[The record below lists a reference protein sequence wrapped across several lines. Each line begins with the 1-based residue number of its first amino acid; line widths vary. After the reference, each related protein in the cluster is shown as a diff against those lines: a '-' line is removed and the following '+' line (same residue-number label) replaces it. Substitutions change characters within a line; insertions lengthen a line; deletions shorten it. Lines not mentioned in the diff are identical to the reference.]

1 MESAMRRRVHAGLA
15 AASSLGLIFGVS
27 IAQAQV
33 PGIPVY
39 NSGIAT
45 GIAIYGD
52 VGFPNAA
59 AGKGTA
65 LAISGRG
72 GFGPLGATAMLG
84 TFNPEGAGDS
94 ELSVGGT
101 LNYKIFGG
109 PLIPLSVTLQGG
121 IGYSKP
127 EDGFVPGQD
136 VNQLR
141 FPVGVGFALTIP
153 NPALAIKPWIAP
165 RIDIVR
171 MSGSETNTPGGVI
184 TARSATETN
193 FGLGGG
199 LELNLLSGLGLHAAY
214 DRVFIDGADTSV
226 FGLGAHYS
234 FGIPGL

>member
-1 MESAMRRRVHAGLA
+1 MRRRAHQVLATAGLA
-15 AASSLGLIFGVS
+15 LGLALVAGS
-27 IAQAQV
+27 ARAQV
-33 PGIPVY
+33 RGIPVY

-45 GIAIYGD
+45 GIAVYGD
-52 VGFPNAA
+52 VGFPDAE

-72 GFGPLGATAMLG
+72 GFGPLGATAMLS
-84 TFNPEGAGDS
+84 TFNPDGAGDS
-94 ELSVGGT
+94 ELSVGAS
-101 LNYKIFGG
+101 LNYKVFGG

-127 EDGFVPGQD
+127 DNGFLPGQE
-136 VNQLR
+136 VNEFR

-171 MSGSETNTPGGVI
+171 SSGGGQSNTD
-184 TARSATETN
+184 SN

-199 LELNLLSGLGLHAAY
+199 LELNLLSGLGVHAAY
-214 DRVFIDGADTSV
+214 DRVFIDGGDPSV

-234 FGIPGL
+234 FRIPGL

>member
-1 MESAMRRRVHAGLA
+1 MRQRVPEALA
-15 AASSLGLIFGVS
+15 AAGLYLGLALGVPS
-27 IAQAQV
+27 AQAQV
-33 PGIPVY
+33 RGIPVY

-45 GIAIYGD
+45 GIALYGD
-52 VGFPNAA
+52 VGFPNAES
-59 AGKGTA
+59 GKGTA
-65 LAISGRG
+65 LAASGRA
-72 GFGPLGATAMLG
+72 GFGPLGVTAMLS
-84 TFNPEGAGDS
+84 TFNPDGAGGS
-94 ELSVGGT
+94 KLSVGGT
-101 LNYKIFGG
+101 LNYKVFGG

-127 EDGFVPGQD
+127 EDGFLPGQE
-136 VNQLR
+136 VNELR

-171 MSGSETNTPGGVI
+171 RSGDGTVTPGGTI
-184 TARSATETN
+184 AGRSATESN

-199 LELNLLSGLGLHAAY
+199 LELNLLSGLGIHAAY
-214 DRVFIDGADTSV
+214 DRVFIDGADAST

>member
-1 MESAMRRRVHAGLA
+1 MSKRVHAGFA
-15 AASSLGLIFGVS
+15 AAGLILGPLLGVS
-27 IAQAQV
+27 AAQAQV

-52 VGFPNAA
+52 VGFPNDA

-65 LAISGRG
+65 LAVSGRA
-72 GFGPLGATAMLG
+72 GFGPLGATAMLS
-84 TFNPEGAGDS
+84 TFNPDGAGDS
-94 ELSVGGT
+94 ELSVGAT
-101 LNYKIFGG
+101 LNYKVFGG

-127 EDGFVPGQD
+127 DNGFLPGQE
-136 VNQLR
+136 VNEFR

-171 MSGSETNTPGGVI
+171 RSGGGASETD
-184 TARSATETN
+184 SN

-199 LELNLLSGLGLHAAY
+199 LELNLLSGLGVHAAY
-214 DRVFIDGADTSV
+214 DRVFTDGADASV

>member
-1 MESAMRRRVHAGLA
+1 
-15 AASSLGLIFGVS
+15 
-27 IAQAQV
+27 
-33 PGIPVY
+33 VY

-45 GIAIYGD
+45 GIAVYGD
-52 VGFPNAA
+52 IGFPDAE

-72 GFGPLGATAMLG
+72 GFGPLGATAMLS

-94 ELSVGGT
+94 ELSVGAS
-101 LNYKIFGG
+101 LNYKVFGG

-127 EDGFVPGQD
+127 DNGFLPGQE
-136 VNQLR
+136 VNEFR

-171 MSGSETNTPGGVI
+171 SSGGGQSNTD
-184 TARSATETN
+184 SN

-199 LELNLLSGLGLHAAY
+199 LELNLLSGLGVHAAY
-214 DRVFIDGADTSV
+214 DRVFIDGGDPSV

-234 FGIPGL
+234 FRIPGL

>member
-1 MESAMRRRVHAGLA
+1 MRRRTHQVLATAGLVF
-15 AASSLGLIFGVS
+15 GLVVS
-27 IAQAQV
+27 VRPSQAQV
-33 PGIPVY
+33 RGIPVY

-52 VGFPNAA
+52 IGFPNTE

-65 LAISGRG
+65 LAISGRA
-72 GFGPLGATAMLG
+72 GFGPLGATAILS
-84 TFNPEGAGDS
+84 TFNPDGPGSSD
-94 ELSVGGT
+94 LSVGAS
-101 LNYKIFGG
+101 LNYKVFGG

-127 EDGFVPGQD
+127 EDGFLPGQE
-136 VNQLR
+136 VNELR

-171 MSGSETNTPGGVI
+171 SSGGGQSNTE
-184 TARSATETN
+184 SD

-199 LELNLLSGLGLHAAY
+199 VELNLLSGLGVHAAY
-214 DRVFIDGADTSV
+214 DRVFIDGGDPSV
-226 FGLGAHYS
+226 FGIGAHYS
-234 FGIPGL
+234 FRVPGL

>member
-1 MESAMRRRVHAGLA
+1 MRRRVHAGLA
-15 AASSLGLIFGVS
+15 TAGLVLGRLFGVS
-27 IAQAQV
+27 AAQAQV

-39 NSGIAT
+39 NSGIAS

-72 GFGPLGATAMLG
+72 GLGPLGATAMLS
-84 TFNPEGAGDS
+84 TFNPDGAGNS

-127 EDGFVPGQD
+127 DTGFLPGQQ
-136 VNQLR
+136 VNEFR

-171 MSGSETNTPGGVI
+171 RSGGGGSETD
-184 TARSATETN
+184 SN

-199 LELNLLSGLGLHAAY
+199 LELNLLSGLGVQAAY
-214 DRVFIDGADTSV
+214 DRVFIDGADASV

>member
-1 MESAMRRRVHAGLA
+1 MRRSARKVVTTAGLG
-15 AASSLGLIFGVS
+15 LGLALGLGP
-27 IAQAQV
+27 AQAQV
-33 PGIPVY
+33 RGIPVY

-52 VGFPNAA
+52 LGFPDTE

-65 LAISGRG
+65 LAISGRA
-72 GFGPLGATAMLG
+72 GFCPLGATAILS
-84 TFNPEGAGDS
+84 TFNPDGPGGSD
-94 ELSVGGT
+94 LSVGAT
-101 LNYKIFGG
+101 LNYKVFGG

-127 EDGFVPGQD
+127 DDGFLPGQE
-136 VNQLR
+136 VNELR
-141 FPVGVGFALTIP
+141 FPVGLGFALTIP

-171 MSGSETNTPGGVI
+171 SSGGGQSNTE
-184 TARSATETN
+184 SD

-199 LELNLLSGLGLHAAY
+199 IELNLLSGLGVHEAY
-214 DRVFIDGADTSV
+214 DRVFVDGGDPSV

-234 FGIPGL
+234 FRIPGL

>member
-1 MESAMRRRVHAGLA
+1 MRRVHPGFAVAGPVLA
-15 AASSLGLIFGVS
+15 LLFGVS
-27 IAQAQV
+27 AAQAQV
-33 PGIPVY
+33 PGIPIY

-45 GIAIYGD
+45 GIAIYAD
-52 VGFPNAA
+52 VGFPNAV

-72 GFGPLGATAMLG
+72 GFGPLGATAMLS
-84 TFNPEGAGDS
+84 TFNPDGAGDS

-101 LNYKIFGG
+101 LNYKVFGG
-109 PLIPLSVTLQGG
+109 PLIPLSVTVQGG

-127 EDGFVPGQD
+127 DDGFLPGQA
-136 VNQLR
+136 VNEFR

-171 MSGSETNTPGGVI
+171 RSGGGE
-184 TARSATETN
+184 SATESN

-199 LELNLLSGLGLHAAY
+199 LELNLLSGLGVHAAY
-214 DRVFIDGADTSV
+214 DRVFIDGADASV

>member
-1 MESAMRRRVHAGLA
+1 MRRRAHPVLATAGLV
-15 AASSLGLIFGVS
+15 LGLAFGVRS
-27 IAQAQV
+27 AQAQV
-33 PGIPVY
+33 RGIPVY

-52 VGFPNAA
+52 VGFPNTE

-65 LAISGRG
+65 LGISGRA
-72 GFGPLGATAMLG
+72 GFGPLGATAILS
-84 TFNPEGAGDS
+84 TFNPDGPVGSD
-94 ELSVGGT
+94 LSVGAS
-101 LNYKIFGG
+101 LNYKVFGG

-127 EDGFVPGQD
+127 ENGLLPGSD
-136 VNQLR
+136 VNELR

-171 MSGSETNTPGGVI
+171 SSSGGQSD
-184 TARSATETN
+184 TEN
-193 FGLGGG
+193 HFGLGGG
-199 LELNLLSGLGLHAAY
+199 LELNLLSGLGVHAAY
-214 DRVFIDGADTSV
+214 DRVFIDGGDPSV

-234 FGIPGL
+234 FRIPGL